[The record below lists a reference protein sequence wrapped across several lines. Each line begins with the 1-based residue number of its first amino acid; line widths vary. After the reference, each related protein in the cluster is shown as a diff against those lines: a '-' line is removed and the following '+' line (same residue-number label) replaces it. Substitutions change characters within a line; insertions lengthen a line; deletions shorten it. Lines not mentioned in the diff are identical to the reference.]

1 MVDGCVVDG
10 CVVDGYV
17 VAGFEGAVV
26 VDTAVTVVDATEEM
40 EEPDLTVPAE
50 PQGQPAFGK

>member
-1 MVDGCVVDG
+1 M
-10 CVVDGYV
+10 VDGYV